1 MFLISYSESETI
13 EFARKLG
20 SFLKGNDLILLKG
33 DLAAGKTAFTKGLAL
48 GLKINDIINSPTFV
62 IHKSYEGRL
71 RLEHIDAYRLLD
83 NDYDL
88 GLNELRDS
96 ESVLVIE
103 WYEYLK
109 ELDIK
114 DYLLIDFIY
123 LDENTRKLV
132 FTSDNDEY
140 LKIVKELL

>member
-1 MFLISYSESETI
+1 M
-13 EFARKLG
+13 
-20 SFLKGNDLILLKG
+20 
-33 DLAAGKTAFTKGLAL
+33 
-48 GLKINDIINSPTFV
+48 
-62 IHKSYEGRL
+62 
-71 RLEHIDAYRLLD
+71 LD

-140 LKIVKELL
+140 LKIVKKQTRIKRTRRKDRRNFMS

>member
-1 MFLISYSESETI
+1 M
-13 EFARKLG
+13 
-20 SFLKGNDLILLKG
+20 
-33 DLAAGKTAFTKGLAL
+33 
-48 GLKINDIINSPTFV
+48 
-62 IHKSYEGRL
+62 
-71 RLEHIDAYRLLD
+71 LD